1 MSSFKDLKLAQRT
14 AARHQQVIS
23 ELNALVKDIERC
35 EKTMTGLQRELET
48 ANSRYPI
55 PRTTRDDI
63 AYLSTLLEC
72 AKKKLAW
79 EKQIAS
85 LQKRTPELLQ
95 EMMGFIN
102 DPKNPPPD
110 PVRAAMLQTLESVRN
125 AMEKLHSAFPDQQK
139 SVPKNSPSP

>member
-1 MSSFKDLKLAQRT
+1 MSSIKDLKLEQK
-14 AARHQQVIS
+14 AALQHQKVIS
-23 ELNALVKDIERC
+23 ELNTLVKDIERC
-35 EKTMTGLQRELET
+35 EKTMTHLKDELEA
-48 ANSRYPI
+48 ANAKYPG
-55 PRTTRDDI
+55 PRTTRDDV
-63 AYLSTLLEC
+63 AYLTALLEC

-110 PVRAAMLQTLESVRN
+110 PVRAAMLLTLESV
-125 AMEKLHSAFPDQQK
+125 
-139 SVPKNSPSP
+139 

>member
-1 MSSFKDLKLAQRT
+1 MSSIKDLKVAQR
-14 AARHQQVIS
+14 AAVRHQQVIS
-23 ELNALVKDIERC
+23 ELKGLVKDIERC
-35 EKTMTGLQRELET
+35 EKTMTRLKTELEA
-48 ANSRYPI
+48 ANSKYPM
-55 PRTTRDDI
+55 PRTTRDDV
-63 AYLSTLLEC
+63 AYLSALLEC

-110 PVRAAMLQTLESVRN
+110 SVRAGMLQTLESVRN
-125 AMEKLHSAFPDQQK
+125 AMEKLHNVFPNQPTDAP
-139 SVPKNSPSP
+139 PKPPV

>member
-1 MSSFKDLKLAQRT
+1 MSSIKDLREAQK
-14 AARHQQVIS
+14 AAVRHQQVIS
-23 ELNALVKDIERC
+23 ELKSLVKDIERC
-35 EKTMTGLQRELET
+35 EKTMTDLKAELEE
-48 ANSRYPI
+48 ANTKYPM
-55 PRTTRDDI
+55 PRTTRDDV
-63 AYLSTLLEC
+63 AYLSALLDC

-102 DPKNPPPD
+102 DAKNPPPD

-125 AMEKLHSAFPDQQK
+125 AMEKLHSVFPNQPT
-139 SVPKNSPSP
+139 SAPPNPAA